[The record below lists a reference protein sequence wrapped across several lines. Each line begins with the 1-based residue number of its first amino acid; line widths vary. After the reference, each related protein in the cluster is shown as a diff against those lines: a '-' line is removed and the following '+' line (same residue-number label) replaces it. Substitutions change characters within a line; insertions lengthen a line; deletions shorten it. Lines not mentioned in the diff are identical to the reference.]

1 MFQLRAAAVALAMF
15 VGVGTANAQ
24 TKEIIIGHFG
34 TPMPMHGAHAY
45 LPSSGAIC
53 CYLSA
58 DKELAD
64 DALDARRSVA

>member
-1 MFQLRAAAVALAMF
+1 MIPFL
-15 VGVGTANAQ
+15 
-24 TKEIIIGHFG
+24 E
-34 TPMPMHGAHAY
+34 HAY